1 MLDLA
6 SWLILQLRYVWDAV
20 SPVGD
25 INHDLLSKCDS
36 NPESRLYAS
45 IWIVLLPIL
54 PRCADDSQHIQ
65 GGWDVRNVVRRVP
78 KNSDVVLI
86 CFSAIRFFV
95 TDSFS
100 DRQIFSANVYH
111 ADSVKLT
118 ENRSR
123 WFLFGWVISPGH
135 LSESVVYDI
144 PGKEIS
150 YFGQYSK
157 LSRIECTVY
166 VACLNS
172 EKRKVFPLEKKE
184 SMHCWMQSGSP
195 WLGG

>member
-6 SWLILQLRYVWDAV
+6 SRLILQLRYVWDAV

-25 INHDLLSKCDS
+25 INHDLLLKCDW
-36 NPESRLYAS
+36 NAESRLYAS
-45 IWIVLLPIL
+45 IWIVLLRML

-95 TDSFS
+95 TDSIPY
-100 DRQIFSANVYH
+100 RQFFSANVYH

-123 WFLFGWVISPGH
+123 WFLFGRVISW
-135 LSESVVYDI
+135 LCDFSRSLVWIRCDI
-144 PGKEIS
+144 PGKDTKP
-150 YFGQYSK
+150 FVSK
-157 LSRIECTVY
+157 
-166 VACLNS
+166 
-172 EKRKVFPLEKKE
+172 FE
-184 SMHCWMQSGSP
+184 SVSDWMHGVRGDMFQ
-195 WLGG
+195 LRET